1 MVDGD
6 QLSDLLSAEP
16 TLSSIPDLDH
26 DLTSQGF
33 NLAGGNSMFIGIPR
47 LWPRSVLA

>member
-16 TLSSIPDLDH
+16 TLSSILDPDH
-26 DLTSQGF
+26 DLTS
-33 NLAGGNSMFIGIPR
+33 
-47 LWPRSVLA
+47 